1 MFQIVNIL
9 ERHRDTGVMF
19 GQDGSLHELEQGI
32 GAMVFAGVN
41 VLAIVLAAA
50 ASFLFGGAWYS
61 GLGKPWQDAL
71 GKTDAEIK
79 GRNMTVA
86 MVVTVICQ
94 LVMAWVL
101 AGLIGH
107 LGPGQVTLKN
117 GLISAGFVWVGFVLA
132 PLIVNHAFQGQ
143 KHMLTLIDAGH
154 WLGVLLIQGAVI
166 GLLGV

>member
-1 MFQIVNIL
+1 M
-9 ERHRDTGVMF
+9 T
-19 GQDGSLHELEQGI
+19 
-32 GAMVFAGVN
+32 FAGMN

-50 ASFLFGGAWYS
+50 ASFMFGGVWYS
-61 GLGKPWQDAL
+61 ALGKSWAAAL
-71 GKTDAEIK
+71 GKTEAEIK
-79 GRNMTVA
+79 ARNMMLA

-117 GLISAGFVWVGFVLA
+117 GLISAGFVWVGFVLM
-132 PLIVNHAFQGQ
+132 PLIVNHVFQGQ
-143 KHMLTLIDAGH
+143 NRMLTVIDAGH

-166 GLLGV
+166 GLVGT